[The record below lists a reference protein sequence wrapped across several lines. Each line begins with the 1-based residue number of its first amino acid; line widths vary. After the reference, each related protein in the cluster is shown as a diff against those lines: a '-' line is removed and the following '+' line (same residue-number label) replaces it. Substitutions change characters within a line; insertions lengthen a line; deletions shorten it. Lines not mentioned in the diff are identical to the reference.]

1 MKRITK
7 EIKAIADAHLK
18 AKETGQFDNPVVHD
32 REDVIRS
39 LREGKTFSEVL
50 DQIEIRFV
58 SITSLAFDR
67 ILTHQTNAYRKGI
80 YKGFN
85 TLLNQ

>member
-7 EIKAIADAHLK
+7 GIKAIADAHLQ
-18 AKETGQFDNPVVHD
+18 AKLTDVWDNPKVST
-32 REDVIRS
+32 REEVIQH
-39 LREGKTFSEVL
+39 LRGGKTFSDVL
-50 DQIEIRFV
+50 HQIEIRFV
-58 SITSLAFDR
+58 TITSLAYDR
-67 ILTHQTNAYRKGI
+67 IFEHQTQAYKKAV

>member
-7 EIKAIADAHLK
+7 DIKAIAEAHLK
-18 AKETGQFDNPVVHD
+18 AKETGIFDNPRVSTK
-32 REDVIRS
+32 EEVIRH
-39 LREGKTFSEVL
+39 LREGKTFSDVL
-50 DQIEIRFV
+50 HQIEIRFV
-58 SITSLAFDR
+58 SITSLAYDR
-67 ILTHQTNAYRKGI
+67 IFTHQTGAYKKAV